1 MRAMLLRRP
10 PSANAEPLMLDVAH
24 VDIPEPATG
33 EILVRVSVC
42 GVCRTDLDVVE
53 GRVVAPRYPI
63 IPGHQIV
70 GRVVALGPG
79 VTELHQDERVG
90 IAWIH
95 SACGV
100 CRWCRSGDENLCP
113 SFESTGCDVNGGY
126 AEFTTV
132 PASFAHPI
140 PPELTDSDAAPLL
153 CAGAIGW
160 RSLRLTNLK
169 DGDPLGLTGFG
180 ASAHLVLALARHR
193 YPQSPVYVFARNAA
207 ERSFAR
213 ELGAAWAGDT
223 AESPPQPMSAI
234 IDTTPAWKPVVH
246 ALSHLIPGGRLVV
259 NAIRKT
265 RADQGEL
272 QRLDYA
278 THLWME
284 REIKSVANV
293 TRADVR
299 EVLAVAVEIGAR
311 PTVAELPLTRA
322 NDALARLHDATAVR
336 GATVLRVGEST

>member
-1 MRAMLLRRP
+1 MRAMLLRRL
-10 PSANAEPLMLDVAH
+10 PSANGPLMLEPADVNT
-24 VDIPEPATG
+24 PQPATG
-33 EILVRVSVC
+33 EVRVRVSVC

-53 GRVVAPRYPI
+53 GRVVAPRYPV

-70 GRVVALGPG
+70 GRVVALGAG
-79 VTELHQDERVG
+79 VSGLRKDERVG

-100 CRWCRSGDENLCP
+100 CRWCRSGEENLCP
-113 SFESTGCDVNGGY
+113 SFESTGCDANGGY
-126 AEFTTV
+126 AEYTTV
-132 PASFAHPI
+132 PAAFAHTI
-140 PPELTDSDAAPLL
+140 PPELTDLDAAPLL

-160 RSLRLTNLK
+160 RSLRLSRLR

-213 ELGAAWAGDT
+213 ELGAAWAGETGD
-223 AESPPQPMSAI
+223 SPPQPMGSI
-234 IDTTPAWKPVVH
+234 IDTTPAWKPVVD
-246 ALSHLIPGGRLVV
+246 ALPHLVPGGRLVI

-299 EVLAVAVEIGAR
+299 ELLAAAVEIGLR
-311 PTVAELPLTRA
+311 PTVEELPLERA

-336 GATVLRVGEST
+336 GATVLRVGGST